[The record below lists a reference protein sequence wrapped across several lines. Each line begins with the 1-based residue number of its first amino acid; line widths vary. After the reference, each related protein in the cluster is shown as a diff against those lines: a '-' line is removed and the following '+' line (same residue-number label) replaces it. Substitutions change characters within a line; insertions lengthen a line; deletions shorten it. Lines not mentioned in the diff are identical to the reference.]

1 MHASIRHFPWAGPA
15 LLCTMLG
22 SGGLAWALPGSGP
35 AHGQSAGASAAAAAP
50 GMAAAPAAPAAT
62 AAPAAPAAP
71 SSADAPLVVRIAHAG
86 PVSGPIASLG
96 KDEEN
101 GVRMALDELNAKGLE
116 IGGRKL
122 RWKLEAG
129 DDGGDP
135 GQAVALARRLCDK
148 KVAAVVGH
156 LQSGTTLP
164 ATSIYHDCG
173 IVMVTPAASNPAIT
187 QAGYDTTYRVIA
199 DDRAMVDALVAHAV
213 GKLGVKRAAIID
225 DRSAYGQGI
234 VALFEAEAR
243 EQGIEIVDKQFTGDK
258 ATDFVPILTAIKGK
272 KPDAI
277 FFGGLDAQAGPM
289 LRQMAQLAM
298 DKVRLLGGDGLC
310 TLRLPEL
317 AGNTSPLRNVTCAVG
332 GSPLERMPGGA
343 AWKQRYDQRFPD
355 QYQVFSPYAYDATM
369 VLAQAMVRADS
380 IRPDAYI
387 PYLRQTRHDG
397 VTAPIAFTP
406 QGELQA
412 PVVTLYQYAQGVRK
426 PLP

>member
-15 LLCTMLG
+15 LLCAMLG
-22 SGGLAWALPGSGP
+22 SGGAAWAQPGSG
-35 AHGQSAGASAAAAAP
+35 QAGAAAN
-50 GMAAAPAAPAAT
+50 APASGPATHPANAPANALSL
-62 AAPAAPAAP
+62 PASPASA
-71 SSADAPLVVRIAHAG
+71 ADAPLVVRIAHAG
-86 PVSGPIASLG
+86 PVSGPIAILG

-101 GVRMALDELNAKGLE
+101 GVRMALDDLNAKGLE

-129 DDGGDP
+129 DVGGDP

-164 ATSIYHDCG
+164 ATPIYHDCG
-173 IVMVTPAASNPAIT
+173 IAMVTPAASNPAIT
-187 QAGYDTTYRVIA
+187 QSGYDTTYRVIA

-213 GKLGVKRAAIID
+213 GKLGVRRAAIID

-234 VALFEAEAR
+234 VALFEAAAR
-243 EQGIEIVDKQFTGDK
+243 EQGIEIVDKQYTSDK
-258 ATDFVPILTAIKGK
+258 ATDFVPILTAIKGR

-289 LRQMAQLAM
+289 LKQMAQLAM
-298 DKVRLLGGDGLC
+298 DRLRFLGGDGQC

-317 AGNTSPLRNVTCAVG
+317 AGNAPTLRNVTCSVG
-332 GSPLERMPGGA
+332 GSPLERMPGGM

-387 PYLRQTRHDG
+387 PYLRQTRHEG
-397 VTAPIAFTP
+397 VTAAISFTP

-412 PVVTLYQYAQGVRK
+412 PAVTLFHYEQGARK